1 MQVRKIAWSF
11 YFLSMSLFAILEE
24 ERHRDYWRKNMKKLS
39 AVLLA
44 FALVFSSVGSTLLFV
59 DDAQTVEA
67 KSYKSGKKGFN
78 SNNNSTNIQKN
89 NDDATSPTTAKQ
101 NNNTTQ
107 KDTKAASSSKGGLMK
122 GLMLGG
128 LAGLLFGS
136 LFAGMGML
144 GNILGLLV
152 NVAAI
157 AAIVFFLVKIY
168 QLIKRKKEHKEV
180 TDTWKN

>member
-1 MQVRKIAWSF
+1 
-11 YFLSMSLFAILEE
+11 
-24 ERHRDYWRKNMKKLS
+24 MKKLS

-44 FALVFSSVGSTLLFV
+44 FALVFSSVGTTILFAN
-59 DDAQTVEA
+59 DAESVEA
-67 KSYKSGKKGFN
+67 KGYKSGKKGFN
-78 SNNNSTNIQKN
+78 SNNNNSNIQKSN
-89 NDDATSPTTAKQ
+89 NDATNPTTTKQ
-101 NNNTTQ
+101 NNNTT
-107 KDTKAASSSKGGLMK
+107 KKNDSASSNKGGLMK

-144 GNILGLLV
+144 GNILGLLI

-168 QLIKRKKEHKEV
+168 QLIKRKKDKEV

>member
-1 MQVRKIAWSF
+1 
-11 YFLSMSLFAILEE
+11 
-24 ERHRDYWRKNMKKLS
+24 MKKLS

-44 FALVFSSVGSTLLFV
+44 FTLVFSSVGTTILFAN
-59 DDAQTVEA
+59 DAQSVEA
-67 KSYKSGKKGFN
+67 KGYKSGKKGFN
-78 SNNNSTNIQKN
+78 SNNNNTNIQKN
-89 NDDATSPTTAKQ
+89 NNDATNPTTTKQ
-101 NNNTTQ
+101 NNNTT
-107 KDTKAASSSKGGLMK
+107 KKNDSNTASPNKGGLMK

-144 GNILGLLV
+144 GNILGLLI

-168 QLIKRKKEHKEV
+168 QLIKRKKDKEV

>member
-1 MQVRKIAWSF
+1 
-11 YFLSMSLFAILEE
+11 
-24 ERHRDYWRKNMKKLS
+24 MKKLS
-39 AVLLA
+39 AILLA
-44 FALVFSSVGSTLLFV
+44 FTLVFSSVGTTILFV
-59 DDAQTVEA
+59 DDADTVEA
-67 KSYKSGKKGFN
+67 KGYKSGKKGFN
-78 SNNNSTNIQKN
+78 SNNNNSNIQKN
-89 NDDATSPTTAKQ
+89 NNDATNPTTTKQ
-101 NNNTTQ
+101 NNNTT
-107 KDTKAASSSKGGLMK
+107 KKNDSNTASTNKGGLMK

-144 GNILGLLV
+144 GNILGLLI

-168 QLIKRKKEHKEV
+168 QLIKRKKDKEV